1 MAGDKETYEIALN
14 PDQMAFVESAKD
26 KYNLPDTD
34 KAMRIIMDYLITN
47 PEVHDTVFTQ
57 PRCLRCG

>member
-14 PDQMAFVESAKD
+14 PDQMAFVESAVE
-26 KYNLPDTD
+26 KYSLADTG
-34 KAMRIIMDYLITN
+34 KAMRIIMDYLISN
-47 PEVHDTVFTQ
+47 PEVHDTVFAE